1 MKKTLSAAL
10 AAIITLTLV
19 GCSGEKDSGRTSSE
33 ATSATTAAPAPVIAE
48 SLAETDEQAATVEQ
62 PSSEEERPETAQ
74 TAPTEEPADTTD
86 YVALIQQY
94 DNLWLGLPSASK
106 VYVFSDKQTSAEIDG
121 ITCRAVSCFDEHEGV
136 LYYMCDFYISKDG
149 SVVYRDETSKSGVE
163 GEPPVFVLLPE
174 ETETPLLDPT
184 TQLPEDI
191 FATAKE
197 LSALFTP
204 FGSHVIAC
212 DNGEDADNYL
222 EVDGERFDR
231 VTDERF
237 STKESF
243 FNTLDRY
250 FSFEL
255 VSAWMELGNI
265 AEQDGNIYV
274 RHNDGVGANPFF
286 DRSEYELTFLS
297 EESAVFTEYRY
308 YLYEGNEEECVE
320 RTYTAQFAN
329 GIWRFTD
336 FTLEIGD

>member
-1 MKKTLSAAL
+1 MKKTLTAAL
-10 AAIITLTLV
+10 AAILTLTLV
-19 GCSGEKDSGRTSSE
+19 GCSGEKDSGRTSFE
-33 ATSATTAAPAPVIAE
+33 ATSATTAAPAVTESSLETEERAE
-48 SLAETDEQAATVEQ
+48 AEQ
-62 PSSEEERPETAQ
+62 PSLEEEQPETAQ
-74 TAPTEEPADTTD
+74 SAPTEESADDID
-86 YVALIQQY
+86 YVALIRQY

-121 ITCRAVSCFDEHEGV
+121 VSCRAVSCFDEYEGA
-136 LYYMCDFYISKDG
+136 LYYMCDFYISRDG

-163 GEPPVFVLLPE
+163 GEPPEFVLLPE
-174 ETETPLLDPT
+174 ETETPPLDPT

-191 FATAKE
+191 FAAAHE

-204 FGSHVIAC
+204 FGSQVIAC
-212 DNGEDADNYL
+212 DNGEDADNYF

-237 STKESF
+237 STKEKF

-265 AEQDGNIYV
+265 AERDGNIYV

-308 YLYEGNEEECVE
+308 YIYEGNAEECVE